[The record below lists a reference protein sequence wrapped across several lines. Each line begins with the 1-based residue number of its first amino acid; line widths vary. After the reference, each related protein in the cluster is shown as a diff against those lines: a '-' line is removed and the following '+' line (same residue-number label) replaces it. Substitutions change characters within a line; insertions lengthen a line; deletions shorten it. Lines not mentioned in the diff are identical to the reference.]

1 MGEERLKETTSPIS
15 LTEARIF
22 LITEVLPTAS
32 ELLKRHF
39 ESGNFTSRSKG
50 GVDFVTTADKKTD
63 RFLIESIKR
72 KYPQSQFLTEETAPK
87 DYSNPTLRTAKNL
100 WIIDPLDGT
109 TNFFRGDSNFTISIA
124 LVRQGI
130 TQLAV
135 VHQPMTEE
143 TFSAQIDC
151 EGAFLNKKPLRVSET
166 QDLKKTSVACGWP
179 WDLKKRPIT
188 AKALEKL
195 CTSVRQIKSG
205 GSAVLD
211 IVNLA
216 RGQTDVFFHFSLK
229 PWDVAASSLIL
240 KKAGGTI
247 TTPNGDTWDVFNP
260 DILASN
266 GILHEKIQRLITQS

>member
-1 MGEERLKETTSPIS
+1 MRKERSEEINSPIG

-22 LITEVLPTAS
+22 LITQIIPTAS
-32 ELLKRHF
+32 GLLKQYF
-39 ESGNFTSRSKG
+39 ESGNFTSKSKG
-50 GVDFVTTADKKTD
+50 GVDFVTTADEKTD
-63 RFLIESIKR
+63 KFLIESIKR

-87 DYSNPTLRTAKNL
+87 DYSNPTFRTAKNL

-109 TNFFRGDSNFTISIA
+109 TNFSRGDSNFAISIA

-143 TFSAQIDC
+143 TFSAQIDY
-151 EGAFLNKKPLRVSET
+151 EGAFLNKKPIHVSKTE
-166 QDLKKTSVACGWP
+166 DLKKTSVACGWP

-188 AKALEKL
+188 AKALGKL
-195 CTSVRQIKSG
+195 CASVGQIKSG

-216 RGQTDVFFHFSLK
+216 RGHTDVFFHFSLK

-247 TTPNGDTWDVFNP
+247 TTPNGNAWDVFNP

-266 GILHEKIQRLITQS
+266 GILHEKIQRLMA

>member
-1 MGEERLKETTSPIS
+1 MKEKRSKEMNSPIN

-22 LITEVLPTAS
+22 LITQIIPTAS
-32 ELLKRHF
+32 GLLKQYF
-39 ESGNFTSRSKG
+39 ESSNFTSRSKG
-50 GVDFVTTADKKTD
+50 GVDFVTTADEKTD
-63 RFLIESIKR
+63 RFIIESIKR

-87 DYSNPTLRTAKNL
+87 DYSRYKHVDNL

-109 TNFFRGDSNFTISIA
+109 TNFSRGDSNFAISIA

-143 TFSAQIDC
+143 TFSAQIDY
-151 EGAFLNKKPLRVSET
+151 EGAFLNKKPIHVSKTE
-166 QDLKKTSVACGWP
+166 DLKKTSVSCGWP

-195 CTSVRQIKSG
+195 CTRIRQIKSG

-211 IVNLA
+211 IASLA
-216 RGQTDVFFHFSLK
+216 RGHIDVFFHFGLK

-247 TTPNGDTWDVFNP
+247 TTPNGNAWDVFNP

-266 GILHEKIQRLITQS
+266 GILHNKIQRLMTQS